1 MNPLKGSKTEHHL
14 KEAFSSEAQTH
25 LRYLYFA
32 GKADIE
38 GKSDIADLFR
48 SAAKGELGHAL
59 GHLDWLEPCG
69 DPDTGLPMGPTLDN
83 LKAAIESET
92 RESGN
97 TYPDMAKTA
106 RAEGFDEIA
115 DWFETLAMA
124 ERSHVTRY
132 NKALKE
138 LSATG
143 L

>member
-1 MNPLKGSKTEHHL
+1 MTPESLKGSQTERHL
-14 KEAFSSEAQTH
+14 KEAFAAEAQTH
-25 LRYLYFA
+25 MRYLYFA

-38 GKSDIADLFR
+38 GKSDIAELFR

-69 DPDTGLPMGPTLDN
+69 DPDTGLPMGTTLNN
-83 LKAAIESET
+83 LKAAIASES

-97 TYPDMAKTA
+97 TYPDMAKAA

-124 ERSHVTRY
+124 ERSHVLLY
-132 NKALKE
+132 KKALAE
-138 LSATG
+138 FG
-143 L
+143 E